1 MCILLGVAVF
11 SDKHHTTI
19 EQVNKE
25 KCVETSLSSL
35 PIPNQINIFLYRSPS
50 ITS

>member
-1 MCILLGVAVF
+1 MIYMYF
-11 SDKHHTTI
+11 QTNITQPFD
-19 EQVNKE
+19 QVNKE

-35 PIPNQINIFLYRSPS
+35 PILNQINIFLYHSPS